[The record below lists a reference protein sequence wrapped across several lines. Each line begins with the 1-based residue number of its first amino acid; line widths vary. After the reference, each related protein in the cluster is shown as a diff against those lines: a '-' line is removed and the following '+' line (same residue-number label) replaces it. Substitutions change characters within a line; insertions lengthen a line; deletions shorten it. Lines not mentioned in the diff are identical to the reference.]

1 LRLCANHQIKV
12 ESNRNNTREIPT
24 QAIVLEPEFFY
35 IRLDTESAV
44 EVLAKSFKQQ
54 GLTVKKDLKNKTLS
68 VRREQ
73 AA

>member
-1 LRLCANHQIKV
+1 M
-12 ESNRNNTREIPT
+12 ESNRNNSQIETPT
-24 QAIVLEPEFFY
+24 QAVVLEPEFFY

-44 EVLAKSFKQQ
+44 EVLAKSFRLQ

-68 VRREQ
+68 VKREQ

>member
-1 LRLCANHQIKV
+1 
-12 ESNRNNTREIPT
+12 
-24 QAIVLEPEFFY
+24 
-35 IRLDTESAV
+35 
-44 EVLAKSFKQQ
+44 VLANSFKQQ